1 MQLLRRW
8 NGTQRRIS
16 LVNISNE
23 QEGEICCGLYVLVH
37 PDLYRRQFF
46 ICGNHDLVNDCYPSF
61 SVKSQS
67 QVRSEEIN

>member
-37 PDLYRRQFF
+37 PCLYRCQLYVCRMYRFT
-46 ICGNHDLVNDCYPSF
+46 NDCYPSF